1 VTLARRL
8 RELGV
13 LGMNRRNGVYTS
25 RWNRRRHYPS
35 VDDKLETKRLLRD
48 AGIATAPVLAVA
60 RAHSEVRAML
70 RELDSYSSFV
80 VKPARGAM
88 GNGILVVLER
98 DGDWFLRTGGQWIDR
113 RALSYHS
120 ASIISGGYAL
130 GGQQDVAFA
139 EERLQV
145 HPAMRAISAEGVP
158 DVRVVVYRGV
168 PVMSMTRLPTRRA
181 RGRANLHQ
189 GAVGAGIELDS
200 GVTNFAVCSGR
211 AVDVHPD
218 TQQAVLARAIPEWE
232 RVLEIAVR
240 ASDQTQLGYVGADV
254 VVDAEHGPLV
264 LELNARPGL
273 AIQIANRAGLVPRL
287 EAVDREVRAEMHWPE
302 RIALGRDIARR
313 ARGGALQ

>member
-1 VTLARRL
+1 MSLAARL
-8 RELGV
+8 RAFGV

-25 RWNRRRHYPS
+25 RWNQRSHYPS

-60 RAHSEVRAML
+60 RLHSEVSGML

-80 VKPARGAM
+80 IKPAHGAM
-88 GNGILVVLER
+88 GNGILVVRER
-98 DGDWFLRTGGQWIDR
+98 KGDRFQRSGGQWLDR
-113 RALSYHS
+113 KALSYHS
-120 ASIISGGYAL
+120 ASIISGAYAL
-130 GGQQDVAFA
+130 GGQPDVAFA
-139 EERLQV
+139 EERLEV
-145 HPAMRAISAEGVP
+145 HPDFAAIAAEGVP

-168 PVMSMTRLPTRRA
+168 PVMSMTRLPTRRS

-200 GVTNFAVCSGR
+200 GVTHFAVCNGR
-211 AVDVHPD
+211 EVDVHPD
-218 TQQAVLARAIPEWE
+218 TQQAVLARTIPEFE

-273 AIQIANRAGLVPRL
+273 AIQIANRSGLVPRL
-287 EAVDREVRAEMHWPE
+287 AEVDRRVQPDMHWPD
-302 RIALGRDIARR
+302 RIVLGREIARR
-313 ARGGALQ
+313 ARAGELT

>member
-1 VTLARRL
+1 MSLSSRL
-8 RELGV
+8 RAMGV
-13 LGMNRRNGVYTS
+13 LGMNRRNSVYTS
-25 RWNRRRHYPS
+25 RWNPRVHYPN

-60 RAHSEVRAML
+60 RAHSEVRRML

-80 VKPARGAM
+80 IKPAHGAM

-98 DGDWFLRTGGQWIDR
+98 EGDWFMRTGGQWIDR

-120 ASIISGGYAL
+120 DSIISGAYAL
-130 GGQQDVAFA
+130 GGQPDVAFA
-139 EERLQV
+139 EELLQV
-145 HPAMRAISAEGVP
+145 HPEMRAIAAEGVP

-168 PVMSMTRLPTRRA
+168 PVMSMTRLPTRRS

-200 GVTNFAVCSGR
+200 GVTNFAVCDGR

-218 TQQAVLARAIPEWE
+218 TQQAVLARAIPDFE

-240 ASDQTQLGYVGADV
+240 ASDQTKLGYVGADV

-287 EAVDREVRAEMHWPE
+287 EEVDRRVRPDMHWPA
-302 RIALGRDIARR
+302 RIELGREIARR
-313 ARGGALQ
+313 ARGGRLA

>member
-1 VTLARRL
+1 MTLAGRL
-8 RELGV
+8 HALGV
-13 LGMNRRNGVYTS
+13 LGMNRRNSVYTS
-25 RWNRRRHYPS
+25 RWNRRMHYPS

-60 RAHSEVRAML
+60 RLHSDVRRML
-70 RELDSYSSFV
+70 RDLDSYASFV
-80 VKPARGAM
+80 IKPAHGAM

-98 DGDWFLRTGGQWIDR
+98 DGDWFLRTGGGWVDR
-113 RALSYHS
+113 RALWYHS
-120 ASIISGGYAL
+120 ASIISGAYAL
-130 GGQQDVAFA
+130 GGQPDVAFA
-139 EERLQV
+139 EERLQA
-145 HPAMRAISAEGVP
+145 HPDLRSISAEGVP

-168 PVMSMTRLPTRRA
+168 PVMSMTRLPTRRS

-200 GVTNFAVCSGR
+200 GVTNFAVCNGV

-218 TQQAVLARAIPEWE
+218 TQQAVLARAIPDWE

-240 ASDQTQLGYVGADV
+240 ASDQTRLGYVGADV
-254 VVDAEHGPLV
+254 VIDAEHGPLV

-287 EAVDREVRAEMHWPE
+287 AEVDRSVRPDMHWRD
-302 RIALGRDIARR
+302 RIQLARDIARR
-313 ARGGALQ
+313 ARGGSLQ

>member
-1 VTLARRL
+1 MTLAAKL
-8 RELGV
+8 RALGV

-25 RWNRRRHYPS
+25 RWNRRQHYPS

-60 RAHSEVRAML
+60 RLHSEVRQML
-70 RELDSYSSFV
+70 RDLDSYASFV
-80 VKPARGAM
+80 IKPAHGAM

-98 DGDWFLRTGGQWIDR
+98 DGDWFMRPGGRWIDR

-120 ASIISGGYAL
+120 ESIISGAYAL
-130 GGQQDVAFA
+130 GGQPDVAFA
-139 EERLQV
+139 EERLQA
-145 HPAMRAISAEGVP
+145 HPAMREISTEGVP
-158 DVRVVVYRGV
+158 DIRVVVYRGV
-168 PVMSMTRLPTRRA
+168 PVMSMTRLPTHRS

-200 GVTNFAVCSGR
+200 GVTNYAVCEGR
-211 AVDVHPD
+211 SVTVHPD
-218 TQQAVLARAIPEWE
+218 TQQAVVARAIPDWD

-254 VVDAEHGPLV
+254 VIDADHGALV

-287 EAVDREVRAEMHWPE
+287 TAVDQLVRAEMHWPD
-302 RIALGRDIARR
+302 RLALGREIARR
-313 ARGGALQ
+313 ARAGALS

>member
-1 VTLARRL
+1 MSLASRL
-8 RELGV
+8 RAIGV

-25 RWNRRRHYPS
+25 RWNRRAHYPS

-60 RAHSEVRAML
+60 RTYSEVRGML
-70 RELDSYSSFV
+70 RELDAYASFV
-80 VKPARGAM
+80 IKPAHGAM
-88 GNGILVVLER
+88 GNGILVVSER
-98 DGDWFLRTGGQWIDR
+98 DGDWFRRTGGQWIDR
-113 RALSYHS
+113 RALAYHS
-120 ASIISGGYAL
+120 QSIISGAYAL
-130 GGQQDVAFA
+130 GGQPDVAFA
-139 EERLQV
+139 EERLSV
-145 HPAMRAISAEGVP
+145 HPDLRAISTEGVP

-168 PVMSMTRLPTRRA
+168 PVMSMTRLPTHRS

-200 GVTNFAVCSGR
+200 GVTNFAVCDGR

-218 TQQAVLARAIPEWE
+218 SQQAVLARAIPDFE

-240 ASDQTQLGYVGADV
+240 ASDQTRLGYVGADV
-254 VVDAEHGPLV
+254 VVDEDHGPLV

-287 EAVDREVRAEMHWPE
+287 EEVDRRVRPEMHWPE
-302 RIALGRDIARR
+302 RIALGREIARR